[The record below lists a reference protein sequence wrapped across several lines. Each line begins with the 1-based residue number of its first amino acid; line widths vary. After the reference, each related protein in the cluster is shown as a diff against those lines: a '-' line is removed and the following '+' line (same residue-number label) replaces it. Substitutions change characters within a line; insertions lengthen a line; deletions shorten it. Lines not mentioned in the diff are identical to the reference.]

1 MENLILTKTQK
12 GNKYLY
18 EVKNNEGVV
27 LAKRLSSRD
36 YIACTSNG
44 ELFFGRMDLIGKGE
58 HGRQLS
64 MYEKGAQ
71 DMKEKESFRKWCAE
85 SLEIIRNIAYLQ

>member
-27 LAKRLSSRD
+27 LAR
-36 YIACTSNG
+36 
-44 ELFFGRMDLIGKGE
+44 
-58 HGRQLS
+58 
-64 MYEKGAQ
+64 
-71 DMKEKESFRKWCAE
+71 
-85 SLEIIRNIAYLQ
+85 